1 MEGMGIEIIVRTI
14 RMCYEP
20 VKNRAGHTMTE
31 ESLQAPINLQA
42 LLAIIRT
49 LRSPAGCPW
58 DRQQT
63 RADMAKYLLDEAC
76 ETIDAID
83 SGSAEALKEELGDLL
98 FQILFLTVM
107 AEEQGEFTLAEV
119 MAAIG
124 EKMIR
129 RHPHVFGDITVRD
142 VAEVKANWQAIKRDL
157 ELKQVSAGILD
168 DIPRSLPALI
178 RAQKMTEAAATVG
191 FDWDRTDSVMLKVEE
206 ELRELR
212 AALQEGQSQK
222 IREELGDMLF
232 TIVNL
237 CRFVQVH
244 ADEALRQAN
253 RKFEERFACMEKK
266 LAASGKTPGQVSLA
280 EMDELWDECKKT
292 TV

>member
-1 MEGMGIEIIVRTI
+1 
-14 RMCYEP
+14 
-20 VKNRAGHTMTE
+20 
-31 ESLQAPINLQA
+31 
-42 LLAIIRT
+42 LLEIIRT

-76 ETIDAID
+76 ETVDAID
-83 SGSAEALKEELGDLL
+83 SGSVPALKEELGDLL

-107 AEEQGEFTLAEV
+107 AEEKGEFTLSDV

-129 RHPHVFGDITVRD
+129 RHPHVFGDCAVRD
-142 VAEVKANWQAIKRDL
+142 AAEVKANWQAIKRDI
-157 ELKQVSAGILD
+157 EMKHTSGGVLD
-168 DIPRSLPALI
+168 GIPRSLPALI

-191 FDWDRTDSVMLKVEE
+191 FDWDRTDAVMLKVEE

-212 AALQEGQSQK
+212 AALQEGRPQK
-222 IREELGDMLF
+222 IQEEFGDLLF
-232 TIVNL
+232 TLVNL
-237 CRFVQVH
+237 SRFLQVN

-253 RKFEERFACMEKK
+253 RKFAERFACMEQK
-266 LAASGKTPGQVSLA
+266 LAAAGKTPEQASFA
-280 EMDELWDECKKT
+280 EMDALWDECKKKE
-292 TV
+292 

>member
-1 MEGMGIEIIVRTI
+1 MIDS
-14 RMCYEP
+14 
-20 VKNRAGHTMTE
+20 
-31 ESLQAPINLQA
+31 SLQVIKELHA
-42 LLAIIRT
+42 LLAMIRT

-63 RADMAKYLLDEAC
+63 REDMAKYLMDEAC
-76 ETIDAID
+76 EVIDAID
-83 SGSAEALKEELGDLL
+83 SGSVTALKEELGDLL

-107 AEEQGEFTLAEV
+107 AEEKGEFTLSDV

-142 VAEVKANWQAIKRDL
+142 AAEVKANWQAIKRDV
-157 ELKQVSAGILD
+157 EMKHESGGILD
-168 DIPRSLPALI
+168 GIPRSLPALI

-191 FDWDRTDSVMLKVEE
+191 FDWDRTDAVMLKVEE

-212 AALQEGQSQK
+212 AAMRDGESQK
-222 IREELGDMLF
+222 IREEFGDLLF
-232 TIVNL
+232 TLVNL
-237 CRFVQVH
+237 SRFLRVN

-253 RKFEERFACMEKK
+253 RKFEERFVCMEQK
-266 LAASGKTPGQVSLA
+266 LAAAGKTPEQASLA
-280 EMDELWDECKKT
+280 EMDVLWDECKMKKE
-292 TV
+292 

>member
-1 MEGMGIEIIVRTI
+1 MQVL
-14 RMCYEP
+14 
-20 VKNRAGHTMTE
+20 KNLH
-31 ESLQAPINLQA
+31 A
-42 LLAIIRT
+42 LLEIIRT

-63 RADMAKYLLDEAC
+63 RADMAKYLMDEAC
-76 ETIDAID
+76 EVIDAID
-83 SGSAEALKEELGDLL
+83 SGSVSALKEELGDLL

-107 AEEQGEFTLAEV
+107 AEEKGEFTLSDV

-142 VAEVKANWQAIKRDL
+142 AAQVKANWQAIKRDV
-157 ELKQVSAGILD
+157 EMKHGSGGILD
-168 DIPRSLPALI
+168 GIPRSLPALI

-191 FDWDRTDSVMLKVEE
+191 FDWDRTDAVMLKVEE

-212 AALQEGQSQK
+212 AAMRDGESQK
-222 IREELGDMLF
+222 IREEFGDLLF
-232 TIVNL
+232 TLVNL
-237 CRFVQVH
+237 CRFVKVN

-253 RKFEERFACMEKK
+253 RKFEERFACMEQK
-266 LAASGKTPGQVSLA
+266 LAAAGKTLGQASLA
-280 EMDELWDECKKT
+280 EMDALWDECKISN
-292 TV
+292 

>member
-1 MEGMGIEIIVRTI
+1 MKELHELLSMI
-14 RMCYEP
+14 R
-20 VKNRAGHTMTE
+20 
-31 ESLQAPINLQA
+31 I
-42 LLAIIRT
+42 

-83 SGSAEALKEELGDLL
+83 SGSADALKEELGDLL

-107 AEEQGEFTLAEV
+107 AEEKGEFTLSDV

-142 VAEVKANWQAIKRDL
+142 AAEVKANWQAIKRDV
-157 ELKQVSAGILD
+157 EMKHGSGGILD
-168 DIPRSLPALI
+168 GIPRSLPALI

-191 FDWDRTDSVMLKVEE
+191 FDWDRTDAVMLKVEE

-212 AALQEGQSQK
+212 AAMRDGEAQK
-222 IREELGDMLF
+222 IREEFGDLLF
-232 TIVNL
+232 TLVNL
-237 CRFVQVH
+237 SRFLRGN
-244 ADEALRQAN
+244 ADEALRLAN
-253 RKFEERFACMEKK
+253 RKFEERFVCMEQK
-266 LAASGKTPGQVSLA
+266 LTAAGKTPQQASLA
-280 EMDELWDECKKT
+280 EMDALWDECKKT
-292 TV
+292 TA